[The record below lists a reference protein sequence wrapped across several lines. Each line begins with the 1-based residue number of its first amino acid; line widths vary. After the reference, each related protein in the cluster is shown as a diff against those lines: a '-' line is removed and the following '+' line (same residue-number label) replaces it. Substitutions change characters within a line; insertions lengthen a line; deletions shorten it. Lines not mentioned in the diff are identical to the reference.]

1 MDWEALFQQW
11 SASLGR
17 TNAYYVPKG
26 AAKKPWDESA
36 LNKEHKF
43 REKLETQART
53 ILANRTLTDVEWL
66 IESLEGILPEQKQKQ
81 GFIISSLRQATQIP
95 DLLFDPLLKA
105 SLFTDPSSNS
115 AYIGPCLRCF
125 GPRKV
130 NEILFRYFETGTDE
144 EKTGA
149 TNGFY
154 WALRNFHTRT
164 IRLGLVPYENIDDLH
179 VKIRYAFL
187 MTFLHNE
194 DVPLR
199 RSLIARITQAD
210 FTRSEYPKDAPELLE
225 QVLRIARSHS
235 DEYIRHRVSI
245 TPPGEVTTYK
255 PLPKQN
261 RNKC

>member
-11 SASLGR
+11 VASLVR

-26 AAKKPWDESA
+26 ATKKQWDESA
-36 LNKEHKF
+36 LNKAHNL
-43 REKLETQART
+43 REKLEAQART
-53 ILANRTLTDVEWL
+53 ILSNRTLTDVGWL
-66 IESLEGILPEQKQKQ
+66 IKSLKGILPEQKQKQ

-95 DLLFDPLLKA
+95 DALLEPLLKA

-130 NEILFRYFETGTDE
+130 NEILFRHFEKGTNE

-149 TNGFY
+149 ANGFY
-154 WALRNFHTRT
+154 WALRNFHTRSL
-164 IRLGLVPYENIDDLH
+164 RLGLVPHENINDLH
-179 VKIRYAFL
+179 VKVRYAFL
-187 MTFLHNE
+187 TTFLRNE

-210 FTRSEYPKDAPELLE
+210 FTRSEYPKDTQTLLR

-235 DEYIRHRVSI
+235 DEYIRYRVSI